1 MDFSIIWT
9 HTLLEIPSNTS
20 SYISFAKTW
29 SIAMSLKEA
38 WGLLTKHATQ
48 VSLTKEEE
56 ITNIGGELPQML

>member
-1 MDFSIIWT
+1 M
-9 HTLLEIPSNTS
+9 
-20 SYISFAKTW
+20 SFAKTW

-38 WGLLTKHATQ
+38 WGLLTMHAAQ